1 MKKTENI
8 KVNYY
13 FDEAGDPNMLGR
25 KGVNLIEKGL
35 ASKVFMVGY
44 FESKNPKEL
53 SKNLESLRQ
62 EIINDDYYKEIP
74 SIKKTAKMF
83 HATDDCQEVREKVF
97 RLLKKSDFT
106 FFCIVARKKED
117 LFRKKFDL
125 QAADYVLWTIQ
136 RAYQNGDFR
145 YYNYIKEKIALVHDI
160 FDFVKYPKNY
170 YTPKNPLEAKK
181 IDPV

>member
-13 FDEAGDPNMLGR
+13 FDEAGDPNILGR
-25 KGVNLIEKGL
+25 KGVNLIEKGQ
-35 ASKVFMVGY
+35 ASNKIRTFIQQA
-44 FESKNPKEL
+44 S
-53 SKNLESLRQ
+53 
-62 EIINDDYYKEIP
+62 EI
-74 SIKKTAKMF
+74 T
-83 HATDDCQEVREKVF
+83 
-97 RLLKKSDFT
+97 L
-106 FFCIVARKKED
+106 
-117 LFRKKFDL
+117 L
-125 QAADYVLWTIQ
+125 QAADYILWTIQ

-145 YYNYIKEKIALVHDI
+145 YYNYIKEKIDLVHDI